1 MSRERD
7 CVKIDDYC
15 FFNGTKSIHV
25 IHSPEELYIISFL
38 VFGGWLV
45 NRRLL
50 IDDEILKSVCAC

>member
-1 MSRERD
+1 MRMNGKNLLHMLPSMSREKD

-38 VFGGWLV
+38 VVGWLTDV
-45 NRRLL
+45 Y
-50 IDDEILKSVCAC
+50 